1 MNRPA
6 LKRIMDNL
14 EYYDLVLVYKL
25 DRLTRN
31 VKDLLE
37 MLETFEKYNV
47 AFKSATEVFD
57 TTTAIG
63 KLFITMVGAMA
74 EWNVLQYVNVH
85 YLVSRAAVREGNYI
99 REALCYDNVDGK
111 LVPISISGN

>member
-1 MNRPA
+1 MQNWHDFKVFTDAGVSGGSMNRPA

-57 TTTAIG
+57 TTTCH
-63 KLFITMVGAMA
+63 
-74 EWNVLQYVNVH
+74 W
-85 YLVSRAAVREGNYI
+85 
-99 REALCYDNVDGK
+99 
-111 LVPISISGN
+111 